1 VRRWARPGA
10 IQPPSGPPKTLYGI
24 YRPMWRPPA
33 ARRSPRCR
41 CERSIHCHVITIQ
54 HGAHCG
60 GRGGRR
66 ACWRLRHLNWCVGV
80 AAARLHLTLVTYMTA
95 GDGACAVSLHNPL
108 HTTFAQLVASQ
119 HTTAPLVP
127 HLLHIH
133 RATRMQTSS
142 DNSVALC
149 GQQDQH
155 LQCIFSSM
163 ITIVERCISRLSTEV
178 EAARL

>member
-1 VRRWARPGA
+1 VRFSPPRDHLRRCMGCTGPHDVPRLRGARPGA
-10 IQPPSGPPKTLYGI
+10 AVNIQF
-24 YRPMWRPPA
+24 
-33 ARRSPRCR
+33 
-41 CERSIHCHVITIQ
+41 HCHVITIQ

-66 ACWRLRHLNWCVGV
+66 ACWRLHHLNWCVGV

-178 EAARL
+178 EAARF